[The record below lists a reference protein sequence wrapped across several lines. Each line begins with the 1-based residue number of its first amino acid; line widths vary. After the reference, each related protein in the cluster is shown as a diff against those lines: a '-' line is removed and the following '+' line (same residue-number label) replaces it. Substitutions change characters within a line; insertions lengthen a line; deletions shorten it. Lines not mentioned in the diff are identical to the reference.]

1 MAVATQGERY
11 RVLDLFVDVE
21 DATVSRAGERI
32 ALPPRTFELLLLLMR
47 RHPHLVRRQEILDA
61 VWASEHVTEQTLTHR
76 VLLLRQAL
84 GDHAEA
90 PRYVAGE
97 RGWGYRLLGPV
108 EPLDAPSP
116 PAKKPSRVAR
126 VGLGAAG
133 LGLLLVMAA
142 DPRGASRAASEATI
156 AVKPLSGDAL
166 PAEMRSVATDLT
178 DALQS
183 RLAGID
189 GVRVRAWSA
198 NAAPPALVFEGSV
211 ATAGDR
217 LEVHV
222 RLVDTATGGT
232 VWSESATG
240 KAYEVL
246 TGADALLASA
256 ANAAAHRLSPGA
268 SLPTPAVPSPRV
280 RRLCLRGEFYWMA
293 WDPEAFAAS
302 RDSYAQAVALE
313 PDNASAHA
321 GLALAHCGL
330 ALAGAGRG
338 EGAESAA
345 RQEAARAREIAP
357 RDAASVLA
365 GGFVRLLF
373 DRDAAAARAEMRRA
387 LEAAPGELP
396 PRMTLAL
403 ALQALGRFDESVVLL
418 RSAALVDPDAGVL
431 FLQAR
436 GLAAS
441 ARCTEAIPVFE
452 RAIASNARLG
462 AARQGLAECL
472 ASAGRGPEAAI
483 ALGGPAV
490 RSLADE
496 WRRLCRA
503 EAAPPAERLRTCV
516 LAGDDDRALDAL
528 REGARTCSPF
538 LVFVEKDPLFALL
551 AARSAFR
558 GLIDKPAPR
567 AD

>member
-1 MAVATQGERY
+1 MAIATQGERY
-11 RVLDLFVDVE
+11 RVLDLVVDVD
-21 DATVSRAGERI
+21 DATVSRAGARI
-32 ALPPRTFELLLLLMR
+32 ALPPRTFELLLLLVR

-61 VWASEHVTEQTLTHR
+61 VWPSEHVTEQTLTHR

-84 GDHAEA
+84 GDRAEA

-108 EPLDAPSP
+108 EPLDAPPSP
-116 PAKKPSRVAR
+116 AARKPSRLAR
-126 VGLGAAG
+126 LGLGAAG

-142 DPRGASRAASEATI
+142 DPRGASRAASEVTI
-156 AVKPLSGDAL
+156 AVKPLSGDTL

-178 DALQS
+178 DALQT

-189 GVRVRAWSA
+189 GARVRTWSA
-198 NAAPPALVFEGSV
+198 NAPPPALVFDGSV
-211 ATAGDR
+211 TTAGDR
-217 LEVHV
+217 LELQL

-232 VWSESATG
+232 VWAESASG

-246 TGADALLASA
+246 SGADALLANA
-256 ANAAAHRLSPGA
+256 ANAAARRLGPGA
-268 SLPTPAVPSPRV
+268 SLPTHAAPSARV

-330 ALAGAGRG
+330 ALAGRE
-338 EGAESAA
+338 EGAEAAA
-345 RQEAARAREIAP
+345 RREAARAREIAP
-357 RDAASVLA
+357 RDAATVLA

-373 DRDAAAARAEMRRA
+373 DGDAAAARVELRRA

-396 PRMTLAL
+396 PRMGLAL
-403 ALQALGRFDESVVLL
+403 ALQALGRFDESLMLL

-441 ARCTEAIPVFE
+441 AHCPEAIPVFE

-472 ASAGRGPEAAI
+472 AASGRGAEAART
-483 ALGGPAV
+483 LGGPGASSV
-490 RSLADE
+490 ADE
-496 WRRLCRA
+496 WRRLCRS
-503 EAAPPAERLRTCV
+503 EAAPSAERLRTCV
-516 LAGDDDRALDAL
+516 LAGDEDRALDAL
-528 REGARTCSPF
+528 REGARARSPF
-538 LVFVEKDPLFALL
+538 LVFVEKDPLFAPL

-558 GLIDKPAPR
+558 GLIDKPATR
-567 AD
+567 TD